1 MSLFQESDKINT
13 SGSVRE
19 VQSGG
24 LLDMFSQAKTNYY
37 TAGAQK
43 MAGGFAQIVGSSI
56 NYSLLKTDLKQLETS
71 AQNIELQAQER
82 ANILRQQF
90 ISSIGNY
97 QFGAAQRGVSV
108 GSGSVLSNLESSAMN
123 VGQDVQKA
131 KKSADLQASALRSQ
145 ARILKS
151 RGKFQHTQNVIGGL
165 SNIGSGIMSMYTGS
179 GVKSTGGANG

>member
-1 MSLFQESDKINT
+1 MGSLFSESDKINT

-19 VQSGG
+19 VQGGG
-24 LLDMFSQAKTNYY
+24 LLDMFDISKQNYY

-82 ANILRQQF
+82 ANQLRQQF
-90 ISSIGNY
+90 ISSIGSY

-123 VGQDVQKA
+123 IGQDVQKA
-131 KKSADLQASALRSQ
+131 KKTADLQASALRTN
-145 ARILKS
+145 AKILKS
-151 RGKFQHTQNVIGGL
+151 RGKFQHTQSVIGGL
-165 SNIGSGIMSMYTGS
+165 SSIGSGAMDIYKGGS
-179 GVKSTGGANG
+179 ING

>member
-1 MSLFQESDKINT
+1 MAPPNGTGTTTTETQK
-13 SGSVRE
+13 
-19 VQSGG
+19 GG
-24 LLDMFSQAKTNYY
+24 LLDMFNLAKEDYY

-82 ANILRQQF
+82 ANQLRQQF
-90 ISSIGNY
+90 ISSIGSY

-123 VGQDVQKA
+123 IGQDVQKA
-131 KKSADLQASALRSQ
+131 KKTADLQASALRTN

-151 RGKFQHTQNVIGGL
+151 RGKFLHTQNVIGGL
-165 SNIGSGIMSMYTGS
+165 SSIGEGAMSIYTGG
-179 GVKSTGGANG
+179 GVKKPTGGANG

>member
-1 MSLFQESDKINT
+1 MTPPNGTGT
-13 SGSVRE
+13 STE
-19 VQSGG
+19 TTQGG
-24 LLDMFSQAKTNYY
+24 LLDMFDVSKNNYY
-37 TAGAQK
+37 IAGAQK

-82 ANILRQQF
+82 ANQLRQQF
-90 ISSIGNY
+90 ISSIGSY

-123 VGQDVQKA
+123 VGLDVQKA
-131 KKSADLQASALRSQ
+131 KKNASLQASALRTQ
-145 ARILKS
+145 AKIAKS

-165 SNIGSGIMSMYTGS
+165 SSIGSGAMDIYKGGS
-179 GVKSTGGANG
+179 ING